1 MPTSRPEKFTVIQNG
16 LAQSLIFFTT
26 ENEPIFCYRPAGHKP
41 ERGAHFRKNTIQSQF
56 LVCNSK
62 VNSGLSQVDQGAVAS
77 NSTLAFARPLQE
89 RSHFSFRCYHARA
102 RGSAGKNVEPDCPG
116 DFSGAGRPELPFSKC
131 FGCILSA
138 TQGDSLDMDYRVC
151 TSAALILLAA
161 TTAAYSQS
169 DAELGGAMR
178 DATGGAIPGVSVTV
192 TKLDTR
198 AARSTVSNDSGF
210 FVMPLLP
217 PGEYQI
223 RLTKEG
229 FKPLTQTGIVLQ
241 VNEQARMTFTL
252 EVGGVVEEVTI
263 TARAPLLETATA
275 ARGQVIDNQKIVEL
289 PLNGRD
295 YLQLALLS
303 AGARPV

>member
-1 MPTSRPEKFTVIQNG
+1 MDCRALRS
-16 LAQSLIFFTT
+16 
-26 ENEPIFCYRPAGHKP
+26 
-41 ERGAHFRKNTIQSQF
+41 
-56 LVCNSK
+56 
-62 VNSGLSQVDQGAVAS
+62 AV
-77 NSTLAFARPLQE
+77 
-89 RSHFSFRCYHARA
+89 
-102 RGSAGKNVEPDCPG
+102 
-116 DFSGAGRPELPFSKC
+116 
-131 FGCILSA
+131 
-138 TQGDSLDMDYRVC
+138 
-151 TSAALILLAA
+151 LILLAA
-161 TTAAYSQS
+161 ATAAYPQS
-169 DAELGGAMR
+169 DAEIGGAVR
-178 DATGGAIPGVSVTV
+178 DSTGGVIPGVAITV

-241 VNEQARMTFTL
+241 VNEQARMSFTL

-289 PLNGRD
+289 PVNGRD

-303 AGARPV
+303 VGASQVPA